1 MLEKD
6 TPLYLFERDLFSLK
20 KKYFGQ
26 HMTDEL
32 WEQAIADGDRIIEK
46 YKQHKQ
52 FAEYID
58 FQIVTAINF
67 MKEFAK

>member
-6 TPLYLFERDLFSLK
+6 TPLYTFERDLFSFK

-46 YKQHKQ
+46 YKPHKQ